1 MKSNANSDLHFVSL
15 KFKAIYAK
23 QIETFR
29 RNLTEDQVLAIKN
42 ERKRLEYA
50 QIAKKERVER
60 RNTMAKLGKPKKPLT
75 PYLLFRT
82 ELASTETSAKIA
94 EKWAKL
100 NENEKSVYVKKGA
113 ELRAKY
119 ELVF

>member
-1 MKSNANSDLHFVSL
+1 MLTFILLL
-15 KFKAIYAK
+15 KFKAIYVK
-23 QIETFR
+23 QFEIFK

-42 ERKRLEYA
+42 ERKRLQYA
-50 QIAKKERVER
+50 EIAKKKQIER
-60 RNTMAKLGKPKKPLT
+60 RNTMASLGKPKKPMT
-75 PYLLFRT
+75 AYLLFRN
-82 ELASTETSAKIA
+82 ELNGAGQTTAAIA

-100 NENEKSVYVKKGA
+100 SENEKNVYIKKVA